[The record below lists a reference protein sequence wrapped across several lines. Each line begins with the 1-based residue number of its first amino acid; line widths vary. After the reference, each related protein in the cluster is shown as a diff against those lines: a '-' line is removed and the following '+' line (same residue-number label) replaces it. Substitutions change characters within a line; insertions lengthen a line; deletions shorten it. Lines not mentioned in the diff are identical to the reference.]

1 MWDHQEA
8 FATCP
13 EKKIKTCLFLLRPR
27 CLPRDRFL
35 TVLPLLLLL
44 RAEKSPAVQQRD
56 HHPPPTSIS
65 CPRPRRG
72 RGAAPKRLPE
82 SARQCPGRA
91 ASSKSPSSSGRRGGA
106 SWDRRA
112 PELLT
117 PWKRV
122 EIPPALQSTRSRG
135 RSLGSRAAGP
145 ASLGPWGFA
154 SCGAIGTVHTSRP
167 LLRSTP
173 RRGAQPSAHHSSR
186 GISGHGPG
194 AGGKREA
201 RAARSSCLGPGR
213 ARRSRGFTRAGTAA
227 AWGSHGAARVGRAAP
242 GSLPRSRMLHP
253 ECEVARRGNPGPWH
267 KQPATRRRP
276 YAGVSVPTGSL
287 DRWALAPAVSA
298 TAAQSSSSLTKKAR
312 STGAGEG
319 DEAGARAHPRAE
331 PPRAPRSRARGPNR
345 ALHWRG
351 PRWGLGVPL
360 PSVPRSRGGKDV
372 GDSPLTRKGTR
383 HDHGQPAKS
392 SACILEKLSED
403 DRRSFVQVVHY
414 FSESLADT
422 CMSDLAPK
430 N

>member
-1 MWDHQEA
+1 MQ
-8 FATCP
+8 
-13 EKKIKTCLFLLRPR
+13 PR
-27 CLPRDRFL
+27 
-35 TVLPLLLLL
+35 
-44 RAEKSPAVQQRD
+44 A

-72 RGAAPKRLPE
+72 RGDAPKRLPE

-122 EIPPALQSTRSRG
+122 EIPPAPQSTRSRG

-154 SCGAIGTVHTSRP
+154 CCGAIGTVHTSRP

-173 RRGAQPSAHHSSR
+173 RRGAQPSAHHSSP

-194 AGGKREA
+194 ARGKREA

-213 ARRSRGFTRAGTAA
+213 ARQSRGFKRAGTAA

-242 GSLPRSRMLHP
+242 GSLPRSRMQQP
-253 ECEVARRGNPGPWH
+253 EREVARRGNPGPWH
-267 KQPATRRRP
+267 EQPATRRRP

-319 DEAGARAHPRAE
+319 DEAGARARIPARNH
-331 PPRAPRSRARGPNR
+331 RAPPAPARGTRTVPSTGEV
-345 ALHWRG
+345 LVG
-351 PRWGLGVPL
+351 GWGSLRPVFA
-360 PSVPRSRGGKDV
+360 D
-372 GDSPLTRKGTR
+372 
-383 HDHGQPAKS
+383 
-392 SACILEKLSED
+392 LEEERTLEI
-403 DRRSFVQVVHY
+403 V
-414 FSESLADT
+414 L
-422 CMSDLAPK
+422 
-430 N
+430 